1 VAEMIASRFA
11 AGGHHSL
18 IANRFKYPQI
28 KCNAGGE
35 LKIRSGMQNTNLV
48 IQYTAKGRDAWVF
61 SSGV

>member
-1 VAEMIASRFA
+1 MIARRFA

-28 KCNAGGE
+28 KCNAAGV
-35 LKIRSGMQNTNLV
+35 LKARNGTRTANLV